1 MSDNVIQIGE
11 LLIRRRQE
19 KHTYLKDER
28 CHHRKMTWDD
38 NGQIVTCDACGI
50 QLSPYWALHQLAHF
64 YDKEMSKLKARA
76 EQLEQDKSHNL
87 HLIAAKKVE
96 AVWRSRN
103 MAPCCPH
110 CGRGILPEDKL
121 GDAQTRRDFE
131 LRRRQARPDE
141 GKRGMFRG

>member
-1 MSDNVIQIGE
+1 MSDNVIQLGE
-11 LLIRRRQE
+11 LIIRQREKRRGFR
-19 KHTYLKDER
+19 DER
-28 CHHRKMTWDD
+28 CRHTNTTWDA
-38 NGQIVTCDACGI
+38 NGDIITCDDCKMQI
-50 QLSPYWALHQLAHF
+50 SPVWMLHMLVEHYSEAMRKVAARERSIAE
-64 YDKEMSKLKARA
+64 DKA
-76 EQLEQDKSHNL
+76 HNL
-87 HLIAAKKVE
+87 HLIAARRVE

-141 GKRGMFRG
+141 GRRGMFRG